1 MASTLGPW
9 MSSDLLS
16 DDEELS
22 DAAVARYAVRVP
34 HRQEPGDG
42 PLRSTPDSF
51 SQHYYD
57 LTLPSNAP
65 SRRHKEDVLQP
76 RVAALLT
83 INASPWPILHSSSDD
98 QRDDTKPAL
107 RHHGRRSAQTD
118 LSAQETRSPASTKGD
133 CFILLQTKSCV
144 VVTMN

>member
-9 MSSDLLS
+9 MSSDSLS

-22 DAAVARYAVRVP
+22 DAVAAQSAVRVP
-34 HRQEPGDG
+34 HQQEPGDG
-42 PLRSTPDSF
+42 SLSSTPVSLLL
-51 SQHYYD
+51 HYD
-57 LTLPSNAP
+57 NLTLPSNTP
-65 SRRHKEDVLQP
+65 RRHKEDVLQP
-76 RVAALLT
+76 RVAALRT
-83 INASPWPILHSSSDD
+83 KASALPSSHSSSDD

-133 CFILLQTKSCV
+133 CFILLQTKRSV
-144 VVTMN
+144 VVTMT

>member
-22 DAAVARYAVRVP
+22 DAVAEA
-34 HRQEPGDG
+34 GDG
-42 PLRSTPDSF
+42 PLRSTPVSF
-51 SQHYYD
+51 SQHCYVQ
-57 LTLPSNAP
+57 TLPSNAP

-76 RVAALLT
+76 RVAALIR

-133 CFILLQTKSCV
+133 CFILLQTKRSV
-144 VVTMN
+144 VVTMT

>member
-9 MSSDLLS
+9 MSSDSLS

-22 DAAVARYAVRVP
+22 DAVAAQSAVRVP

-42 PLRSTPDSF
+42 SLRSTPVSF
-51 SQHYYD
+51 LLHYD
-57 LTLPSNAP
+57 NLTLPSNTP
-65 SRRHKEDVLQP
+65 SRHKEDVLQP
-76 RVAALLT
+76 RVAALLR